1 VAEAPDLLI
10 VGDSHTTA
18 LAQGCASLGLR
29 PATLTISG
37 TLWHSGHIG
46 LGPEGRLVA
55 KRPQQVRQIEVFSA
69 RAGAQDV
76 FGLGLP
82 VLMSAGYHLGRL
94 VPPLGFL
101 GHVPDE
107 VGFKADSESLYVS
120 HAFLSAYVR
129 HWRVRIARMAKA
141 IAARAPLVV
150 VAPPE
155 VSVRPGF
162 LTVRGECTR
171 LIRRM
176 DVTVFEPLE
185 HDPFAKMR
193 PLPDRFL
200 AEDRV
205 HGNAA
210 YGAQVIRA
218 MATLGLLPESL
229 AGRLPKLTVT
239 SD

>member
-18 LAQGCASLGLR
+18 LALGCAALGLR

-37 TLWHSGHIG
+37 SLWHGGHIG
-46 LGPEGRLVA
+46 LTPDGQLAAR
-55 KRPQQVRQIEVFSA
+55 RPQQMRQIEVFA
-69 RAGAQDV
+69 GRAGGADM

-82 VLMSAGYHLGRL
+82 VVMSAGYHLGRL
-94 VPPLGFL
+94 VPPLGYHR
-101 GHVPDE
+101 HVADE
-107 VGFKADSESLYVS
+107 ADFKADPEALFVS
-120 HAFLSAYVR
+120 RAYLTAYVR

-176 DVTVFEPLE
+176 GVTVFEPLE
-185 HDPFAKMR
+185 HEPFSAMR
-193 PLPDRFL
+193 PLPDRLL

-210 YGAQVIRA
+210 YGSEVVLKLAA
-218 MATLGLLPESL
+218 LDLLPDGLS
-229 AGRLPKLTVT
+229 ARLSPVT
-239 SD
+239 AK